1 MVEVQN
7 QQFWDDALEQ
17 LAIDAEAAAEGGADL
32 SARLELASRWFSLC
46 WLSCSPAWLARNCRA
61 SMALFEPVLA
71 PPEALTDQV
80 VASRQARA
88 AGLRN
93 LEQLQRPVA
102 VAPVLPADVE
112 LDPPPPPDAAELARL
127 ARLERIRRPA
137 PPRVSC
143 PPPEP
148 DDEPEDEAEERSRRS
163 ALTFSA
169 GLPGAGDL
177 PAAPIR
183 RRRTRRAP
191 DPAPAGWC
199 YGDEAAELL
208 ELPTSN
214 AVACLVSRGQL
225 PPGAFRKTG
234 ARTLYNID
242 ALGQYLDKTS
252 PAGWL
257 RTSLAAAE
265 LGITAAK
272 LNHLRASG
280 KLPPKLWRLTSPRR
294 AIFQMQELKEFL
306 SKPQPD
312 TPELWE

>member
-32 SARLELASRWFSLC
+32 PARLELASRWFSLC
-46 WLSCSPAWLARNCRA
+46 WLACSPAWLARSSRA
-61 SMALFEPVLA
+61 SVALGEPCLSEPPPLA
-71 PPEALTDQV
+71 DQIT
-80 VASRQARA
+80 ATRQARA
-88 AGLRN
+88 AGLRHVD
-93 LEQLQRPVA
+93 QLQRPVA
-102 VAPVLPADVE
+102 LAPVLPADVE
-112 LDPPPPPDAAELARL
+112 PEAAPPPDAAELARL
-127 ARLERIRRPA
+127 ARRERIRRPA
-137 PPRVSC
+137 PPRVEPAPPVVC
-143 PPPEP
+143 PAPEP
-148 DDEPEDEAEERSRRS
+148 APEPEDAAEDAATTE
-163 ALTFSA
+163 
-169 GLPGAGDL
+169 
-177 PAAPIR
+177 AAPIR

-312 TPELWE
+312 TPEWWE